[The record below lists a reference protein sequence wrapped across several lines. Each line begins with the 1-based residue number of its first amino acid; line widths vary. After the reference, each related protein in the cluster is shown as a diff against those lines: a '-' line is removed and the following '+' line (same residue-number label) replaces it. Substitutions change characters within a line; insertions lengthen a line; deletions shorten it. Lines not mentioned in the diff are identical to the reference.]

1 MGNSSEL
8 VNIESP
14 LDSDMRIAEI
24 NFWEVINIKIT
35 KEEVAIIDQFQF
47 VAYMFAMMI
56 IVAIDNRVQLKFMFK
71 VLVFKQVINITMIN
85 IIMFIN
91 KLVIMGF
98 FIIIII
104 HIIVMI
110 IITSLEYHQA
120 IYMNSEPI

>member
-24 NFWEVINIKIT
+24 NFWKVINIKIT